1 MKRATRM
8 ERLVI
13 FTIMDEDMDF
23 RSRKSYL
30 SGDLFRN
37 SPFYDRIVPIIN
49 TPNMDRVMEEIGLGS
64 IQSKKVRSYARI
76 MDEIVD
82 PMKFLLDLDGNSNTN
97 MDLFVRHCM
106 SCSPPYQSQ
115 VDPIRKL
122 NRRK

>member
-49 TPNMDRVMEEIGLGS
+49 TPNMDRVM
-64 IQSKKVRSYARI
+64 
-76 MDEIVD
+76 
-82 PMKFLLDLDGNSNTN
+82 
-97 MDLFVRHCM
+97 
-106 SCSPPYQSQ
+106 
-115 VDPIRKL
+115 
-122 NRRK
+122 

>member
-64 IQSKKVRSYARI
+64 IQSKKGGRTPGLWTRSSTR
-76 MDEIVD
+76 
-82 PMKFLLDLDGNSNTN
+82 
-97 MDLFVRHCM
+97 
-106 SCSPPYQSQ
+106 
-115 VDPIRKL
+115 
-122 NRRK
+122 